1 MSAQSDHAA
10 RSAIRPVKE
19 SAEDDLI
26 ARDGVVAVDI
36 AEKITDGQPTGQLS
50 IVVFVEKK
58 KPESRLSKAQAIPKE
73 INGVPTDVQELTV
86 ELFSAVRYEE
96 VSTLV
101 DASAYTTLSG
111 GIGIGPARTVFL
123 SPPDVPSAGN
133 YVFVGTLGALVKD
146 RSSGST
152 MALTNFHVA
161 CVNNSWT
168 VGDRQVQPSRV
179 DGGSATTGQFGS
191 LTRATLSENVDGSV
205 ITLDAGKAWTPTVV
219 DIGGVAGKGLAS
231 VGMAVQKRGRTTE
244 HTYGNVVS
252 TDFTVS
258 IDYGSDVGTHTLRH
272 QIRIDTDTTKSPRFS
287 DHGDSGSVV
296 MDGSRNVVGLLYGGS
311 NDGVM
316 TFANPIQAVL
326 DELSVDLLVDKP
338 TLVTKPAVCNFLTR
352 PSVCSLKSRVIVCN
366 IVSRYVICNL
376 VTRPVLCDLVT
387 KPVICDQ
394 IVTRPGCPPDGP
406 GDPRGPVEFPI
417 PNQIPGLS
425 GAEQDWYG
433 SMGPALDD
441 TFVAGYLAALEAV
454 AAEEERQGQ

>member
-1 MSAQSDHAA
+1 
-10 RSAIRPVKE
+10 
-19 SAEDDLI
+19 
-26 ARDGVVAVDI
+26 
-36 AEKITDGQPTGQLS
+36 
-50 IVVFVEKK
+50 
-58 KPESRLSKAQAIPKE
+58 
-73 INGVPTDVQELTV
+73 
-86 ELFSAVRYEE
+86 
-96 VSTLV
+96 
-101 DASAYTTLSG
+101 
-111 GIGIGPARTVFL
+111 
-123 SPPDVPSAGN
+123 
-133 YVFVGTLGALVKD
+133 
-146 RSSGST
+146 
-152 MALTNFHVA
+152 
-161 CVNNSWT
+161 
-168 VGDRQVQPSRV
+168 
-179 DGGSATTGQFGS
+179 
-191 LTRATLSENVDGSV
+191 VDGSV

-272 QIRIDTDTTKSPRFS
+272 QVRIDTDTTKSTRFS

-296 MDGSRNVVGLLYGGS
+296 MDSNRNVVGLLFGGS

-338 TLVTKPAVCNFLTR
+338 TLITKPAVCDFLTR
-352 PSVCSLKSRVIVCN
+352 PSVCSLRSRVVICN
-366 IVSRYVICNL
+366 IISRYVICNL
-376 VTRPVLCDLVT
+376 VTKPVVCDLVT

-394 IVTRPGCPPDGP
+394 IVSRPACPPDGP